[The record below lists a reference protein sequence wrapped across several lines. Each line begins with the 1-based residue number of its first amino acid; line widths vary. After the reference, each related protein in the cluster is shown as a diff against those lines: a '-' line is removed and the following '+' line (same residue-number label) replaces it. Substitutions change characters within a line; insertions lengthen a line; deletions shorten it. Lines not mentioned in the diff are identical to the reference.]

1 MSNNFS
7 AKLTANALNALK
19 GVPPGYKTRFV
30 SVAIEIIL
38 PLIKDCT
45 ISLLNDPDKLK
56 EYIKSKLAGDIGTK
70 EESVKKEDKGNTF
83 GNLKEIF

>member
-56 EYIKSKLAGDIGTK
+56 E
-70 EESVKKEDKGNTF
+70 
-83 GNLKEIF
+83 